1 MNISREATRILIVE
15 DTPEL
20 LHILREILTPHYTV
34 LLAKNGSQALDL
46 IGREPAPDLV
56 LLDVLM
62 PGIDGFEVC
71 RQIKS
76 VPNRSGIPIIF
87 LTGKTG
93 SESVVHGFELGA
105 SDYITKP
112 FNQPELLARVRAH
125 IELKRSRDTI
135 AAQNVE
141 RGELVH
147 ILSHDLTNT
156 FTAINGIIEFMK
168 AGLGDPGELVGELA
182 AVNRNGI
189 ALIELV
195 RQMRRLDEKPLEVKA
210 VGLAS
215 AVAESLRLLAGPIG
229 QKGMTVDSQV
239 GEELRIMAEKTS
251 LVNSVLN
258 NLLTNS
264 IKFSHPG
271 SVIHIRAVAE
281 RDWVRV
287 SVRDQ
292 GIGMPPRLLRQS
304 LRRVQADEPARDHGR
319 AGHRIRHAP
328 AEQVRPGLRRHD
340 PGVLHRGDCREA
352 RTTERRWS
360 SG

>member
-1 MNISREATRILIVE
+1 MDIRRETTRILIVE
-15 DTPEL
+15 DAPEI
-20 LHILREILTPHYTV
+20 LHILREILIPHYSV
-34 LLAKNGSQALDL
+34 LLAKNGAQALDL
-46 IGREPAPDLV
+46 IGVEPAPDLV

-76 VPNRSGIPIIF
+76 IPNRSDIPVLF

-93 SESVVHGFELGA
+93 SESIVHGFELGA

-112 FNQPELLARVRAH
+112 FNGPELLARVRAH
-125 IELKRSRDTI
+125 IELKRSRNLI

-168 AGLGDPGELVGELA
+168 AGLGDQGELVNELA
-182 AVNRNGI
+182 AINRNGI

-195 RQMRRLDEKPLEVKA
+195 RRMRRLDEKPIEVKA
-210 VGLAS
+210 VCLAP
-215 AVAESLRLLAGPIG
+215 ALAESLRLLAGPI
-229 QKGMTVDSQV
+229 KEKSMSVDSRLD
-239 GEELRIMAEKTS
+239 GEVKIMAERTS

-258 NLLTNS
+258 NVLTNS

-271 SVIHIRAVAE
+271 SVIHIRAVARQE
-281 RDWVRV
+281 WVRV

-292 GIGMPPRLLRQS
+292 GIGMPRQS
-304 LRRVQADEPARDHGR
+304 
-319 AGHRIRHAP
+319 
-328 AEQVRPGLRRHD
+328 
-340 PGVLHRGDCREA
+340 
-352 RTTERRWS
+352 
-360 SG
+360 